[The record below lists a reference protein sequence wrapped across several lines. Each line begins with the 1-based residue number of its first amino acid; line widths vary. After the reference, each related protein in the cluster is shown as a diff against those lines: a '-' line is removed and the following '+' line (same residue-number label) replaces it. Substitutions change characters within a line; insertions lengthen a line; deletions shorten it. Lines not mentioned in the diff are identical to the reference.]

1 MLPLYNPDLGLISTV
16 QKYSTKD
23 GPGIRSTVFFK
34 GCPLGCLWCSNPEL
48 IRCVPDILYT
58 REKCAQCGTCI
69 QSCPRGALAFDETGF
84 IAVDHMKCDGCGI
97 CAGECPQGALELIG
111 KKITVDDL
119 VAELLKDRV
128 FYQTSGGGVTFS
140 GGEPLWQSGFI
151 AQVAHKL
158 KAEGIHTILDTAGGV
173 GWCRFEE
180 VLPYI
185 DLVLYDIKTFD
196 SHLHRQ
202 LTGQDNDLILM
213 NAKLLAEKNV
223 PMCVRLVLIPG
234 LNDSPD
240 ELRARMRAVAELK
253 SVQQVDLLPYHRYG
267 AGKYTRLGLDYPLAD
282 LPEYTDEQLNEI
294 QSMVE
299 PFGIKVTIGG

>member
-48 IRCVPDILYT
+48 IRFLPDVLYT
-58 REKCAQCGTCI
+58 REKCARCGTCI
-69 QSCPRGALAFDETGF
+69 QSCPRGALAFDEGGF
-84 IAVDHMKCDGCGI
+84 ITVDRMKCDGCGI
-97 CAGECPQGALELIG
+97 CAEECPQGALELVG

-119 VAELLKDRV
+119 VKELLKDRV

-151 AQVAHKL
+151 AQVARKL
-158 KAEGIHTILDTAGGV
+158 KAEGIHTILDTAGSV

-180 VLPYI
+180 VLPFI
-185 DLVLYDIKTFD
+185 DLVLYDIKAVD
-196 SHLHRQ
+196 NDLHRQ

-213 NAKLLAEKNV
+213 NARLLAEKNV
-223 PMCVRLVLIPG
+223 PMRVRLVLIPG
-234 LNDSPD
+234 LNDSPA
-240 ELRARMRAVAELK
+240 EMRARMQLVSELK
-253 SVQQVDLLPYHRYG
+253 SVQQVDLLPYHR
-267 AGKYTRLGLDYPLAD
+267 
-282 LPEYTDEQLNEI
+282 
-294 QSMVE
+294 
-299 PFGIKVTIGG
+299 

>member
-48 IRCVPDILYT
+48 IRCIPDILYT

-69 QSCPRGALAFDETGF
+69 RSCPRGALAFDESGF
-84 IAVDHMKCDGCGI
+84 IAVDRMKCDGCGI
-97 CAGECPQGALELIG
+97 CAGECPQGALELVG
-111 KKITVDDL
+111 KKVTVDDL
-119 VAELLKDRV
+119 VKELLKDRV

-151 AQVAHKL
+151 AQVARKL
-158 KAEGIHTILDTAGGV
+158 KAEGIHTILDTAGNV

-180 VLPYI
+180 VLPFI
-185 DLVLYDIKTFD
+185 DLVLYDIKTCD
-196 SHLHRQ
+196 NNLHRQ

-213 NAKLLAEKNV
+213 NAKLLTEKDV
-223 PMCVRLVLIPG
+223 PMRVRLVLIPG
-234 LNDSPD
+234 LNDSPE
-240 ELRARMRAVAELK
+240 ELRARMQMVAELK

-267 AGKYTRLGLDYPLAD
+267 AGKYARLGLDYPLAD
-282 LPEYTDEQLNEI
+282 LPEYTDEQIEKI
-294 QSMVE
+294 KSIVE

>member
-48 IRCVPDILYT
+48 IRFLPDVLYT
-58 REKCAQCGTCI
+58 REKCARCGTCI
-69 QSCPRGALAFDETGF
+69 QSCPRGALAFDEGGF
-84 IAVDHMKCDGCGI
+84 ITVDRMKCDGCGI
-97 CAGECPQGALELIG
+97 CAEECPQGALELVG

-119 VAELLKDRV
+119 VKELLKDRV

-151 AQVAHKL
+151 AQVARKL
-158 KAEGIHTILDTAGGV
+158 KAEGIHTILDTAGSV

-180 VLPYI
+180 VLPFI
-185 DLVLYDIKTFD
+185 DLVLYDIKAVD
-196 SHLHRQ
+196 NDLHRQ

-213 NAKLLAEKNV
+213 NARLLAEKNV
-223 PMCVRLVLIPG
+223 PMRVRLVLIQG
-234 LNDSPD
+234 LNDSPA
-240 ELRARMRAVAELK
+240 ELRARMQLVSELK

-267 AGKYTRLGLDYPLAD
+267 AGKYARLGLDYPLAD
-282 LPEYTDEQLNEI
+282 VPEYTEEQIGEMKSI
-294 QSMVE
+294 VE
-299 PFGIKVTIGG
+299 PYGIKATVGG